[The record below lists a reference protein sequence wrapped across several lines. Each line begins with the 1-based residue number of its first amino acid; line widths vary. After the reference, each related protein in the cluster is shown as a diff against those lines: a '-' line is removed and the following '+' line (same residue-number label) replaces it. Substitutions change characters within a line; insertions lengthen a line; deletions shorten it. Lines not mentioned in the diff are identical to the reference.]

1 MNQFLI
7 QTDRSFSNTQQIHNH
22 TALQFHSSTLSR
34 SHSHNS
40 NSNTTLRTES
50 HTNPNLNE
58 SREEQNYKIQ
68 I

>member
-1 MNQFLI
+1 MNQFVI
-7 QTDRSFSNTQQIHNH
+7 QTDISFSNTQQIHNH
-22 TALQFHSSTLSR
+22 TDLQFHSSTLSR
-34 SHSHNS
+34 SNSHSS
-40 NSNTTLRTES
+40 NSNVTLRSES